1 MKELEKEETKAEDE
15 AENVMKDPN
24 LLLEIFDGISSE
36 NPSVK
41 FKSAKILRIIS
52 ERNPQILYSRM
63 DFFVNLLDSEN
74 NILKWIAIDVIGN
87 LTPVDSENK
96 FDKMFKKYYG
106 FLSDES
112 MITISHVL
120 DDSGKIAKA
129 KPHLT
134 KKITN
139 ELLKIERAA
148 PSTHITQECKNILL
162 GKAILAFGM
171 YYDKIENKDEV
182 ISFVKRQ
189 LHNTR
194 NATKTKAEKFLK
206 KFA

>member
-96 FDKMFKKYYG
+96 FDKMFKKYYS

>member
-24 LLLEIFDGISSE
+24 LLPEIFDGISSE

-96 FDKMFKKYYG
+96 FDKMFKKY
-106 FLSDES
+106 
-112 MITISHVL
+112 
-120 DDSGKIAKA
+120 
-129 KPHLT
+129 
-134 KKITN
+134 
-139 ELLKIERAA
+139 
-148 PSTHITQECKNILL
+148 
-162 GKAILAFGM
+162 
-171 YYDKIENKDEV
+171 
-182 ISFVKRQ
+182 
-189 LHNTR
+189 
-194 NATKTKAEKFLK
+194 
-206 KFA
+206 

>member
-24 LLLEIFDGISSE
+24 LLPEIFDGISSE

-96 FDKMFKKYYG
+96 FDKMFKKYYS